1 MHFQLPE
8 VTECQLTN
16 VNVRREFHGDERVP
30 AFDLSFSKEGSN
42 DLLDLID
49 PKLRPTIYY
58 NAAADQGQAALPDM
72 LAILP
77 NLRVPKL
84 NNGKFTYARKEK
96 WKGYRFVLDY
106 GLGDEISNIDISDCT
121 LQIGELECKEGGTCV
136 IKWLVSFEAD
146 KLSDEIRGRITGL
159 TDEAVFIQ
167 LIPSSNLQLVKGKA
181 AKAAAGAEG
190 DGDPD
195 SEGDGDPDGEGDSDG
210 GDGGDAEGP
219 DAGDI
224 FAAQHGGANA
234 PKA

>member
-49 PKLRPTIYY
+49 PALRPTIYY
-58 NAAADQGQAALPDM
+58 NASADQGQAGLPDV

-84 NNGKFTYARKEK
+84 CNGKFTYAKKEQ

-106 GLGDEISNIDISDCT
+106 GLGGDSNIDVSDCAV
-121 LQIGELECKEGGTCV
+121 QIKEIECKEGGTV
-136 IKWLVSFEAD
+136 IIKWMVSFEAD
-146 KLSDEIRGRITGL
+146 KLSDELRGRITGL
-159 TDEAVFIQ
+159 TDETVFIQ
-167 LIPSSNLQLVKGKA
+167 LIASSNLQLVTGKN
-181 AKAAAGAEG
+181 KAPSG
-190 DGDPD
+190 GDP
-195 SEGDGDPDGEGDSDG
+195 EQ
-210 GDGGDAEGP
+210 

-224 FAAQHGGANA
+224 FAAQDGTGEGDTDPSDDDQAQG
-234 PKA
+234 

>member
-1 MHFQLPE
+1 MHFQLPD

-16 VNVRREFHGDERVP
+16 VNVRREFHGEERVP
-30 AFDLSFSKEGSN
+30 AFDLSFAKEGSN

-84 NNGKFTYARKEK
+84 CNGKFSYAKKEK
-96 WKGYRFVLDY
+96 WKGFRFVLDY
-106 GLGDEISNIDISDCT
+106 GLGGDSNIDVSECT
-121 LQIGELECKEGGTCV
+121 VQIVEIECKEGGTCV

-146 KLSDEIRGRITGL
+146 KLGDEIRGRITGL
-159 TDEAVFIQ
+159 TDEVVFIQ
-167 LIPSSNLQLVKGKA
+167 LIASSNLQLVKGKN
-181 AKAAAGAEG
+181 AKAAPGADG
-190 DGDPD
+190 DGDLD
-195 SEGDGDPDGEGDSDG
+195 AEGGEGDPDGEGEPD
-210 GDGGDAEGP
+210 GDGEGDP

-224 FAAQHGGANA
+224 FAAQHGA
-234 PKA
+234 KA